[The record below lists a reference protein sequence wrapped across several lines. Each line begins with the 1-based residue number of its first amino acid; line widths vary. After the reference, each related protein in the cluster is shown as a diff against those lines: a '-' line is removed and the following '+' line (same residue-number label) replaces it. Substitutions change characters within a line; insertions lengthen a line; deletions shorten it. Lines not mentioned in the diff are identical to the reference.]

1 MGVMVQAVKN
11 IAEKC
16 VSVVGVIYDAGKK
29 LVNKVID
36 TGKECI
42 NFTKTIIGVAAGAG
56 RDILQALISKGNKI
70 GVASYAGYFCK
81 AIQ

>member
-36 TGKECI
+36 TGKE
-42 NFTKTIIGVAAGAG
+42 VV
-56 RDILQALISKGNKI
+56 NKVI
-70 GVASYAGYFCK
+70 DTGKEVV
-81 AIQ
+81 